1 MEWESIGFFLAAFYN
16 LNILV
21 VSWCLTDNKF
31 HDHDASFFSR
41 EQCILVC
48 LWGAAYGTM
57 ATEFTNAPYICAVFG
72 VEKVFFFRHWY
83 RSLLTRGLP
92 DPAMA
97 KVIISAPFRW
107 LPHFFQKKYCYQ
119 EVVKTKKHTSSG
131 TVSGVGGNSSLFLNV
146 FNCLFN
152 R

>member
-31 HDHDASFFSR
+31 HDHDTSFFSR

-97 KVIISAPFRW
+97 KVIISALFRW
-107 LPHFFQKKYCYQ
+107 FPLPLLSKKNT
-119 EVVKTKKHTSSG
+119 VTKRLLKPKNTHHRE
-131 TVSGVGGNSSLFLNV
+131 LFRLWGAIRV
-146 FNCLFN
+146 CF
-152 R
+152 